1 MGFPIRYIRRPF
13 PGGMLQCHM
22 GCGMPKNLFVYFYLK
37 LEVKDMLVKTASLD
51 FPLLK
56 WQRSIIIL
64 RVNKGTGRQAGPHAV
79 SVSFLEVLLATLLH
93 PPYGK

>member
-1 MGFPIRYIRRPF
+1 MWYA
-13 PGGMLQCHM
+13 
-22 GCGMPKNLFVYFYLK
+22 KNNLFLSFYLK
-37 LEVKDMLVKTASLD
+37 LEVKDMLVKTASQD

-64 RVNKGTGRQAGPHAV
+64 RVNEGICRQAGPHAV
-79 SVSFLEVLLATLLH
+79 SVSFLKVLSATLLH